1 MKGLIFAGDRQIDY
15 VEVEDPTPG
24 LGEVVLEMKA
34 SGICGSDLHMYRG
47 PKGMRLLGATATG
60 PIIAGHEP
68 CGVVVA
74 VGPGVTDRQAKIG
87 DRAMVH
93 HYWGCGTCPHC
104 RTGWAQMCDQ
114 QQPTIY
120 GIGAHGGHA
129 QYLKVPEGT
138 LVALPESLSFAAGAA
153 ISCGTGTS
161 YAALRRFG
169 VSGGDVIAIF
179 GQGPVGL
186 AATQL
191 AAAMGARVIAID
203 PSAERLA
210 FAKELGATDTI
221 DPNSGD
227 TVAAIQALT
236 HGKGADY
243 AFEASGAGAARTA
256 GVKAVRPWGSV
267 AFVGVGGEPT
277 VEVGAIM
284 RRQITVFGSW
294 TFSNVGQGE
303 CARFIADRNIAADR
317 IFTDRW
323 RLDQGVE
330 AYQKVDGQ
338 KGGKGVFIFGDRALA
353 TRHHPLAA

>member
-1 MKGLIFAGDRQIDY
+1 MKGLIFGGDRTVEY
-15 VEVEDPTPG
+15 VEVQDPTPE

-47 PKGMRLLGATATG
+47 PKGMRLLGVTASG

-74 VGPGVTDRQAKIG
+74 VGSGVTERQAKIG

-93 HYWGCGTCPHC
+93 HYWGCGACSHC
-104 RTGWAQMCDQ
+104 RTGWAQMCDR
-114 QQPTIY
+114 QQPVVY

-129 QYLKVPEGT
+129 NYLKVPAGT
-138 LVALPESLSFAAGAA
+138 LVALPDALSFAAGAA

-161 YAALRRFG
+161 YAALRRLG
-169 VSGGDVIAIF
+169 VSGGDTVAVF

-191 AAAMGARVIAID
+191 AAAMGARVIAVDI
-203 PSAERLA
+203 SAERLA
-210 FAKELGATDTI
+210 LAQSLGALDI
-221 DPNSGD
+221 VKADEGDP
-227 TVAAIQALT
+227 VAAIQGLT
-236 HGKGADY
+236 HGKGAEH
-243 AFEASGAGAARTA
+243 ALEASGAATARAAS
-256 GVKAVRPWGSV
+256 VKSVRAWGSV

-323 RLDQGVE
+323 RLEQGAD
-330 AYQKVDGQ
+330 AYRKVDEQ
-338 KGGKGVFIFGDRALA
+338 KGGKGVFVFG
-353 TRHHPLAA
+353 

>member
-1 MKGLIFAGDRQIDY
+1 MKGLVFGGERTVEY

-60 PIIAGHEP
+60 PIVAGHEP

-74 VGPGVTDRQAKIG
+74 VGPGVTARQAEIG
-87 DRAMVH
+87 DRVMVH
-93 HYWGCGTCPHC
+93 HYWGCGTCSHC

-114 QQPTIY
+114 QQPTVY

-129 QYLKVPEGT
+129 KYLKVPAGT

-161 YAALRRFG
+161 YAALRRLE
-169 VSGGDVIAIF
+169 VTGGDTVAVF

-203 PSAERLA
+203 PSAERRA
-210 FAKELGATDTI
+210 FAETLGASELV
-221 DPNSGD
+221 DPAAGD
-227 TVAAIQALT
+227 PVAAIQALT
-236 HGKGADY
+236 HGKGLDA
-243 AFEASGAGAARTA
+243 ALEASGAGAARA
-256 GVKAVRPWGSV
+256 AAVKAVRPWGKV

-284 RRQITVFGSW
+284 RRQVTVFGSW

-303 CARFIADRNIAADR
+303 CARFIADRDIAADR

-323 RLDQGVE
+323 RLEQGAE
-330 AYQKVDGQ
+330 AYRKVDAQ
-338 KGGKGVFIFGDRALA
+338 QGGKGVFVFD
-353 TRHHPLAA
+353 

>member
-1 MKGLIFAGDRQIDY
+1 MKGLIFGGDRTIEY
-15 VEVEDPTPG
+15 VEVEDPTPE

-47 PKGMRLLGATATG
+47 PKGMRLLGVTAAG

-74 VGPGVTDRQAKIG
+74 VGPGVAERQAKLG
-87 DRAMVH
+87 DRVMVH
-93 HYWGCGTCPHC
+93 HYWGCGACSHC
-104 RTGWAQMCDQ
+104 RTGWAQMCDR
-114 QQPTIY
+114 QQPVVY

-129 QYLKVPEGT
+129 KYLKVPAGT
-138 LVALPESLSFAAGAA
+138 LVPLPDTLSFAAGAA

-161 YAALRRFG
+161 YAALRRLG
-169 VSGGDVIAIF
+169 VSGGDTVAVF

-191 AAAMGARVIAID
+191 AAAMGASVIAID
-203 PSAERLA
+203 ISAERLGLA
-210 FAKELGATDTI
+210 QSLGAAHI
-221 DPNSGD
+221 VNASGGDPL
-227 TVAAIQALT
+227 TAIQALT

-243 AFEASGAGAARTA
+243 ALEASGAGSARAAA
-256 GVKAVRPWGSV
+256 VKSVRAWGSV

-277 VEVGAIM
+277 VDVGAIM

-294 TFSNVGQGE
+294 TFSNVGQSE

-323 RLDQGVE
+323 HLEQGAQ
-330 AYQKVDGQ
+330 AYRNVDEQ
-338 KGGKGVFIFGDRALA
+338 KGGKGVFLFD
-353 TRHHPLAA
+353 

>member
-1 MKGLIFAGDRQIDY
+1 MKGLIFGGDRTVEY
-15 VEVEDPTPG
+15 VEVEDPTPE

-47 PKGMRLLGATATG
+47 PKGMRLLGVTATG

-74 VGPGVTDRQAKIG
+74 AGPGVAERQAKIG
-87 DRAMVH
+87 DRVMVH
-93 HYWGCGTCPHC
+93 HYWGCGACAHC
-104 RTGWAQMCDQ
+104 RTGWAQMCDR
-114 QQPTIY
+114 QQPVVY

-129 QYLKVPEGT
+129 KYLKVPAGT
-138 LVALPESLSFAAGAA
+138 LVPLPDTLSFAAGAA

-161 YAALRRFG
+161 YAALRRLG
-169 VSGGDVIAIF
+169 ISGGDTVAVF

-191 AAAMGARVIAID
+191 AAAMGAGVIAVDI
-203 PSAERLA
+203 SAERLA
-210 FAKELGATDTI
+210 LAQSLGAAHIVNAGGD
-221 DPNSGD
+221 DPL
-227 TVAAIQALT
+227 TAIQTLT

-243 AFEASGAGAARTA
+243 ALEASGAGSARAAA
-256 GVKAVRPWGSV
+256 VKSVRAWGSV
-267 AFVGVGGEPT
+267 AFVGIGGEPT
-277 VEVGAIM
+277 VDVGAIM

-294 TFSNVGQGE
+294 TFSNVGQSE

-323 RLDQGVE
+323 DLEQGAD
-330 AYQKVDGQ
+330 AYRKVDEQ
-338 KGGKGVFIFGDRALA
+338 KGGKGVFLFD
-353 TRHHPLAA
+353 

>member
-1 MKGLIFAGDRQIDY
+1 MRGVVFTGGRELDLLEFP
-15 VEVEDPTPG
+15 DPAPG
-24 LGEVVLEMKA
+24 PSEVVLEMKA

-47 PKGMRLLGATATG
+47 PKGMRLLGVTATG

-74 VGPGVTDRQAKIG
+74 VGSGVTERQAKIG
-87 DRAMVH
+87 DRVMVH
-93 HYWGCGTCPHC
+93 HYWGCGSCSHC
-104 RTGWAQMCDQ
+104 RTGWAQMCDR
-114 QQPTIY
+114 QPPVVY

-129 QYLKVPEGT
+129 KYLKVPAGT
-138 LVALPESLSFAAGAA
+138 LVPLPDALSFAEGAA

-161 YAALRRFG
+161 FAALRRLG
-169 VSGGDVIAIF
+169 VSGGDTVAVF
-179 GQGPVGL
+179 GQGPVGA

-203 PSAERLA
+203 INAERLA
-210 FAKELGATDTI
+210 LAQSLGAVDI
-221 DPNSGD
+221 VNAGDGDPL
-227 TVAAIQALT
+227 AAVQALT
-236 HGKGADY
+236 DGRGVDSAL
-243 AFEASGAGAARTA
+243 EASGAASARAAA
-256 GVKAVRPWGSV
+256 VKSVRAWGSV

-323 RLDQGVE
+323 RLEQGAE
-330 AYQKVDGQ
+330 AYRKVDEQ
-338 KGGKGVFIFGDRALA
+338 KGGKGVFVFG
-353 TRHHPLAA
+353 